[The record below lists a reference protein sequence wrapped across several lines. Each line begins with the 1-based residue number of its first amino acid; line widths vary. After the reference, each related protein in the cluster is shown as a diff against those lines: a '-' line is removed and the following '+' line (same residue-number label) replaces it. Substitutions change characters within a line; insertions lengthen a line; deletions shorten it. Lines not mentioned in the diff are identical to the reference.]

1 MTLTIRDNQV
11 LELTKVP
18 LFAARGRLM
27 RLVSGRGRRRSGLA
41 KQRARART
49 LACTSI
55 PPSHTQ
61 EYPQKA
67 IKRQESDEPR
77 CCSVTIMRKSRRRWK
92 EKHNVPRLS
101 HMERTPTAKP
111 IAQGMRG
118 WKRQIQRLLFRSL
131 PMPHRYP
138 PKEQPLVCL
147 S

>member
-27 RLVSGRGRRRSGLA
+27 RLVSGHGRRRSGLA

-61 EYPQKA
+61 KYPQKA
-67 IKRQESDEPR
+67 INIKKATSPGAVR
-77 CCSVTIMRKSRRRWK
+77 TIMRKSRRRWK

-101 HMERTPTAKP
+101 HMERTPTAEP
-111 IAQGMRG
+111 IAQGMRR
-118 WKRQIQRLLFRSL
+118 WKRQIQRSLFRSL

-147 S
+147 L